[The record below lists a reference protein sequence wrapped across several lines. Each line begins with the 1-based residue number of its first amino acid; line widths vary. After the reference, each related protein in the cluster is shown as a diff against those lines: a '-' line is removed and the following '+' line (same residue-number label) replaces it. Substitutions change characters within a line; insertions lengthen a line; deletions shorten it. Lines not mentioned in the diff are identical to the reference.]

1 MEETFNTGPSVQDR
15 SAADAEAVRAKN
27 ASKAAL
33 RAATLP
39 SGAGRVMPQR
49 DAFDGPAATA
59 SVECGAMPSK
69 DPPMPISVVI
79 LAAGQGKRMK
89 SDLPKVLQ
97 PLAGRPLLE
106 HVIDTAR
113 ELDAADIHVVYGHGG
128 ERVRDVRGGKN
139 LSWALQAEQLGTGHA
154 VTQAMPGVPDDHLA
168 LILYGDVPLVEAAT
182 LRRLIEAASD
192 TAIAVLSVRMKDPT
206 GYGRIVRD
214 RAGNV
219 ARIVEHKDAN
229 AKERAIDE
237 VNTGLMAVPA
247 GRLREWLGNLRN
259 DNAQGEYYLTD
270 IIVMAV
276 KAGLKVNA
284 VLVDGEDEV
293 LGVNDKVQLAEVER
307 VYRKRRATELM
318 LQGVSLA
325 DPARFD
331 ARGSLT
337 VGRDVFIDVNVVF
350 EGKVTLGNRV
360 RIGPNVVIRDSA
372 IGDDT
377 VVFPN
382 CVIDSATIGG
392 SCNIGPFARFR
403 PSSTLADGVH
413 IGNFVEVKNSNLG
426 AGSKANHLT
435 YLGDATVGQKVNV
448 GAGTVTCNYDGA
460 NKWRTEIAD
469 GAFIGSGAMLVAPVK
484 IGAGATI
491 GAGSTISKD
500 APDGKLTLERSKQVT
515 LEGWKRPEKKPKE

>member
-1 MEETFNTGPSVQDR
+1 
-15 SAADAEAVRAKN
+15 
-27 ASKAAL
+27 
-33 RAATLP
+33 
-39 SGAGRVMPQR
+39 
-49 DAFDGPAATA
+49 
-59 SVECGAMPSK
+59 
-69 DPPMPISVVI
+69 MPISVVI

-97 PLAGRPLLE
+97 LLAGRPLLQ

-113 ELDAADIHVVYGHGG
+113 EIHAADIHVVYGHGG
-128 ERVRDVRGGKN
+128 ERVRDALAGPD
-139 LSWALQAEQLGTGHA
+139 LTWALQAEQLGTGHA
-154 VTQAMPGVPDDHLA
+154 VMQAMPGVPDDHLA
-168 LILYGDVPLVEAAT
+168 LILYGDVPMVEAAT
-182 LRRLIEAASD
+182 LRRLAEAAGEG
-192 TAIAVLSVRMKDPT
+192 AIAVLSVRMKDPT

-214 RAGNV
+214 GARNV

-247 GRLREWLGNLRN
+247 ARLREWLGNLRN

-270 IIVMAV
+270 IVVMAV

-284 VLVDGEDEV
+284 VLADSEEEV
-293 LGVNDKVQLAEVER
+293 LGVNDKVELAEVEG
-307 VYRKRRATELM
+307 VYRKRRATQLM

-331 ARGSLT
+331 ARGPVT

-350 EGKVTLGNRV
+350 EGKVSLGDRV
-360 RIGPNVVIRDSA
+360 RIGPNVVIKDTT

-382 CVIDSATIGG
+382 CVIDSAIIG
-392 SCNIGPFARFR
+392 SKCNIGPFARFR
-403 PSSTLADGVH
+403 PSSELAAGVH
-413 IGNFVEVKNSNLG
+413 IGNFVEVKNSILG

-435 YLGDATVGQKVNV
+435 YLGDTTVGQKVNV

-460 NKWRTEIAD
+460 NKWRTEIGD

-484 IGAGATI
+484 VGAGATI
-491 GAGSTISKD
+491 GAGSTITRD
-500 APDGKLTLERSKQVT
+500 APDGKLTLERSKQIT
-515 LEGWKRPEKKPKE
+515 LDSWKRPEKQK